1 MLFSV
6 LLLTSFAEISS
17 MTAESCVEYERLRD
31 EYIST
36 RAKISKVKLQLID
49 EKLSL
54 SFISKGKNHEDSG
67 YIPTLETSI
76 DGTELRIERLNET
89 LGNIGN
95 EMKEMIQKCLAEI
108 QREIRATEKRI
119 LEINEIAKSPS
130 RDFFWILKNLNEST
144 ERLNSLRYYQ
154 FLKQ

>member
-36 RAKISKVKLQLID
+36 RGKISKVKLQLID

-54 SFISKGKNHEDSG
+54 SLSKGKNHEDSG

-108 QREIRATEKRI
+108 QRGIRATEKRI

-130 RDFFWILKNLNEST
+130 HDFLWILKNLNEST